1 MPIEINPKWQ
11 VIYYISP
18 SGNNPI
24 DDFLESLSENQQSK
38 LIRIFHYVK
47 EYGLQSVIPHIKKLS
62 GTPFWEIRILG
73 HDNIRTIYVVPKEQH
88 ILILHGFIKKTKKT
102 PSKEIV
108 IASNRFTE
116 YQNRT
121 IDK

>member
-1 MPIEINPKWQ
+1 MDTKWQ

-38 LIRIFHYVK
+38 LIRIFHYIK
-47 EYGLQSVIPHIKKLS
+47 EYGLQSVIPHIRKLS

-73 HDNIRTIYVVPKEQH
+73 HDNIRTIYVVPKEQRV
-88 ILILHGFIKKTKKT
+88 LILHGFIKKSPKT
-102 PSKEIV
+102 PTKEIN
-108 IASNRFTE
+108 IALNRFQE
-116 YQNRT
+116 YQNRA